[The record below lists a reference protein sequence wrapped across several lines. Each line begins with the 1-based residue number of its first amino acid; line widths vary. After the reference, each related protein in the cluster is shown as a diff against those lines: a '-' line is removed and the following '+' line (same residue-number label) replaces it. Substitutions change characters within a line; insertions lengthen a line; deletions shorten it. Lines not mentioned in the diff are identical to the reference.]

1 MKPVKRI
8 EIVLPKKQVEQVVAA
23 LDEGGSSGYTVIRD
37 VLGRGERGLRSG
49 SDLGV
54 SDHHYILV
62 ACSEDEAG
70 QIIETVRPILR
81 RHGGVCLVSDAQWV
95 IH

>member
-8 EIVLPKKQVEQVVAA
+8 EIVLPKGQVEQVVAA
-23 LDEGGSSGYTVIRD
+23 LDEGWSSGYTVIRD

-49 SDLGV
+49 GDLGV

-62 ACSEDEAG
+62 ACSDGQAP
-70 QIIETVRPILR
+70 QIIETVRPILER
-81 RHGGVCLVSDAQWV
+81 YGGVCLVSDAQWV